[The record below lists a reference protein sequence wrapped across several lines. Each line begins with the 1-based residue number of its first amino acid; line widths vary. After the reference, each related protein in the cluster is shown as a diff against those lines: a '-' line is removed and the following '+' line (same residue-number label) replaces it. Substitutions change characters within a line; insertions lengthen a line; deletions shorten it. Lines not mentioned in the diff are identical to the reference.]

1 MVVYV
6 CNLRVN
12 RRIKALDMIS
22 SNLPISVGEVVGDKT
37 IFHNVVTSKICLID
51 LAMAVCAS
59 C

>member
-22 SNLPISVGEVVGDKT
+22 SSLPISVGEVVGDKT
-37 IFHNVVTSKICLID
+37 IFHNVVTSKISLTT
-51 LAMAVCAS
+51 MFRAS
-59 C
+59 FMQL

>member
-22 SNLPISVGEVVGDKT
+22 SSLPISVGEVVGDKT